1 MKNYNLRC
9 NYEQLVVKLSLI
21 ANERVKNLKYLSDY
35 QLLCMLNDLL
45 IKLNLIPFT
54 EEELEIDLA

>member
-21 ANERVKNLKYLSDY
+21 ANEKVKNLKYLSDY

-45 IKLNLIPFT
+45 VKLNLIPLT

>member
-9 NYEQLVVKLSLI
+9 NYEQLVVKLSLV
-21 ANERVKNLKYLSDY
+21 ANEKVRNLKYLSDY
-35 QLLCMLNDLL
+35 QLLCIFNDLL
-45 IKLNLIPFT
+45 VKLNLIPLT